1 MIDFFSAQRGG
12 CVCKTCGKR
21 IDGLTDLGAIFI
33 KDKNRIQTEAYCKQ
47 DTPQGGGGDIGNLV
61 SISVLPTTGVYETGV
76 TTHPGEMP
84 SVAPEFRIH
93 MVANFDSGMSIPLNF
108 NNTADKAAIDKLVGT
123 VLRVYGKPYDIIPT
137 LPEVKYD
144 TVGNFFYVDQEAHTK
159 TETGTDVVYQER
171 VELKFTDLIN
181 TPTQAQ
187 AKLLEDWVTVAGVFG
202 DKAHFETINGSYPT
216 THVSFDSKSPVP
228 SKILPIHFHLDTSAI
243 EAQVLDPTYA
253 LKTYPDDHPL
263 YPGQQYLEIYSH
275 ARLLY
280 GGQVAITDFRNLV
293 PVEYPLE
300 ADKVI
305 DHVEFHATNVSLMEN
320 FGSKHDPD
328 ALYEV
333 FVTIDG
339 SYYIYYENMALPEVV
354 PMNKPGQAAYTDP
367 NNYEIIDFYINEIR
381 HMRWTDA
388 SFTNDK
394 LPTVVMDNPPPSSAT
409 QPNATLSG
417 PSVFEMDLKV
427 KASHYNDYDNTVIV
441 DGVYITTNIPYNQ
454 DMFDVRVRM
463 NADDRITY
471 VVADSI
477 EPSEDD
483 RGDHIYICFNTANE
497 RFISDITGNDIPT
510 SDTFEKHLELT
521 NQGSSYDGGSIV
533 LTDGT
538 TVQVGNVATTKM
550 LDFFASLMGIIDN
563 ATFYDDYD
571 LPIGVGMTIPD
582 DSISE
587 TSKDTE
593 NTSIKFT
600 VYIPDPT
607 YDSSRG
613 DMNNKLYMKEFT
625 IDRKKI
631 DSVHDQLTFSMTKS
645 GDHYDMVV
653 TNKVEMFTEN
663 NKDLRVQT
671 SAKTFDETVTHKVS
685 TDTQPDGSTHSE
697 PSLHTVLVGIVNAIQ
712 DTDQYTSALVARDV
726 KGISVDPTMY
736 GKKCTASGN
745 EDYNWVTTTAE
756 LIVPDPS
763 WSRSDT
769 SHATANRNLLDKTN
783 QQVKVLLPSRVVA
796 KFVDVTNPANDTL
809 TLSYDAKLDLS
820 KNGDASW
827 TDTRKTSQVTDAP
840 IVLDDTEYPGFVNK
854 IMGLIQNHYGWTIDQ
869 SSGQYAHILDENGN
883 PITGIQVASA
893 GMYDT
898 ANYELMDATVI
909 VPNPAHDGSSA
920 HSATMVNALEVPVK
934 VWVPKGKAVEYV
946 SFIEPVNMDTVEYHD
961 LGSPSPLT
969 RRMTSPDGFRYR
981 ITYTDGSTLDVT
993 GRPNDPIFPMPALRK
1008 VTQVRYN
1015 GYTGNIEFH
1024 NGETVYGPD
1033 SYMTCTGEWIY
1044 DVYFEDG
1051 TSQEVRTDGS
1061 NPIWPL
1067 PPVTVPEITD
1077 VEFMGPSN
1085 GDWNSIQYENLTD
1098 DDPRNR
1104 KMYT

>member
-1 MIDFFSAQRGG
+1 MIDFFSVQRGG
-12 CVCKTCGKR
+12 CFCKTCGKR
-21 IDGLTDLGAIFI
+21 IDGLSDLGAIFV
-33 KDKNRIQTEAYCKQ
+33 KDKNRIQTEAYCKK
-47 DTPQGGGGDIGNLV
+47 DTPQGGGGNLGNLV
-61 SISVLPTTGVYETGV
+61 NISVLPTTGVYETGV

-84 SVAPEFRIH
+84 STAPEFRIH

-123 VLRVYGKPYDIIPT
+123 VLRAYGKPYDITPT

-159 TETGTDVVYQER
+159 TETGADVVYQER

-181 TPTQAQ
+181 TPTTVQ
-187 AKLLEDWVTVAGVFG
+187 AKLLEDWTTVVSTDG
-202 DKAHFETINGSYPT
+202 DKAHYGLLDGSYPT
-216 THVSFDSKSPVP
+216 TYVSFDGPVP
-228 SKILPIHFHLDTSAI
+228 FKQLPIHFMLDASAI
-243 EAQVLDPTYA
+243 ETQILDPTYT
-253 LKTYPDDHPL
+253 LKTYPSTHPIH
-263 YPGQQYLEIYSH
+263 PNEQYLEIYSH
-275 ARLLY
+275 ARFLY
-280 GGQVAITDFRNLV
+280 GGQVIYPDFKNPV

-300 ADKVI
+300 GEKVI
-305 DHVEFHATNVSLMEN
+305 DHVEFHTTSLAVNVNS
-320 FGSKHDPD
+320 GTRYDPW
-328 ALYEV
+328 AVLEV
-333 FVTIDG
+333 LATIDG
-339 SYYIYYENMALPEVV
+339 IYYIYYENEATPQAI

-367 NNYEIIDFYINEIR
+367 NNYEIIDFYVDEVR
-381 HMRWTDA
+381 HLMWSDE
-388 SFTNDK
+388 SFTVEQ
-394 LPTVVMDNPPPSSAT
+394 LPTVVMDNPPPASAT
-409 QPNATLSG
+409 EPNATLLG

-427 KASHYNDYDNTVIV
+427 QVAHYNDYDNTVIV
-441 DGVYITTNIPYNQ
+441 DHYCVQTNVPYHQ
-454 DMFDVRVRM
+454 DEFAIRVRM
-463 NADDRITY
+463 NAEDRITY
-471 VVADSI
+471 VSADSI

-483 RGDHIYICFNTANE
+483 RGDHIYICLNTANE

-510 SDTFEKHLELT
+510 SAAFEKHLELT
-521 NQGSSYDGGSIV
+521 NQGTSYDGGSIV

-538 TVQVGNVATTKM
+538 TVQVGNVTTTKM

-571 LPIGVGMTIPD
+571 QPIGVGMTVPD

-613 DMNNKLYMKEFT
+613 DANNKLYAKEFM
-625 IDRKKI
+625 IERKKI
-631 DSVHDQLTFSMTKS
+631 DSVHDQLTFSMSKS
-645 GDHYDMVV
+645 GDHYNMVV

-671 SAKTFDETVTHKVS
+671 SAKTFDETIVHKVS

-712 DTDQYTSALVARDV
+712 DTEQYTSSLVDKGF

-736 GKKCTASGN
+736 GKKCTATGN
-745 EDYNWVTTTAE
+745 ENYNWVTTTAE

-763 WSRSDT
+763 WSRSDSGHT
-769 SHATANRNLLDKTN
+769 TANRNLLNKTN
-783 QQVKVLLPSRVVA
+783 QEVKVLLPSRVVA

-827 TDTRKTSQVTDAP
+827 TDTQKTSQVTDAP
-840 IVLDDTEYPGFVNK
+840 IVLDSTEYPGFVNK

-869 SSGQYAHILDENGN
+869 SSGQYAHILDENGD
-883 PITGIQVASA
+883 PLTGIQVASE

-898 ANYELMDATVI
+898 TNYELMDATVI
-909 VPNPAHDGSSA
+909 VPNPAHDGSAA
-920 HSATMVNALEVPVK
+920 HSATMTNALEVPVK
-934 VWVPKGKAVEYV
+934 VWVPKGKAVDYV
-946 SFIEPVNMDTVEYHD
+946 SFIEPANMDTVEYHD
-961 LGSPSPLT
+961 LWSPSPLV

-993 GRPNDPIFPMPALRK
+993 GRPNDPIFPMPASRK

-1015 GYTGNIEFH
+1015 GYDGTVEFH
-1024 NGETVYGPD
+1024 NGQTAYGPD
-1033 SYMTCTGEWIY
+1033 SYMTCTGEWVY
-1044 DVYFEDG
+1044 DVYYDDG
-1051 TSQEVRTDGS
+1051 TSQEVRVDGS

-1077 VEFMGPSN
+1077 VEFMGPST
-1085 GDWNSIQYENLTD
+1085 GDWNSIVYENLTD
-1098 DDPRNR
+1098 NDPRNR
-1104 KMYT
+1104 KMRT